1 VTAKVQS
8 YGVIR
13 HCMLELKDE
22 MNLLLKNKPEGA
34 LQYMKSKTENIFMM
48 FWLTLWKTLGS
59 KTDP

>member
-1 VTAKVQS
+1 VTTKVQS

-34 LQYMKSKTENIFMM
+34 LQYMKSKTENIFIM
-48 FWLTLWKTLGS
+48 FWIAIWKTLSS